1 MARGTTSRD
10 IPFTGNPGLQVQK
23 AGFEPHVYFALFVND
38 NLLNCFVAEANR
50 YADKFIP
57 EGNLRRR
64 SHANDWS
71 PTDRKEMKQFLG
83 LFFLWGLFTSQLYTC
98 IGPRTLCSVLPFS
111 VLSQVEIISSCF

>member
-1 MARGTTSRD
+1 MARGTTLHD

-23 AGFEPHVYFALFVND
+23 AGFERHVYFALFVND

-57 EGNLRRR
+57 DGNLRRR

-71 PTDRKEMKQFLG
+71 STDMKEMKQFLG
-83 LFFLWGLFTSQLYTC
+83 WFFFVGIIHKPAIHMYWSKDPLLNV
-98 IGPRTLCSVLPFS
+98 PPFS
-111 VLSQVEIISSCF
+111 VLS